1 MQNLMITRKIK
12 FVPKFGTSQIT
23 GDMIPKR
30 LRCRGEVKYAKRKK
44 DRKSMSFFQ
53 YITKKIRLNKKVE
66 TKEKKGI
73 DDGRVGRDYG
83 ISEQV

>member
-1 MQNLMITRKIK
+1 MQ
-12 FVPKFGTSQIT
+12 
-23 GDMIPKR
+23 
-30 LRCRGEVKYAKRKK
+30 KRKK

-83 ISEQV
+83 ISEQVWFLALRNAGFERLE

>member
-1 MQNLMITRKIK
+1 MQ
-12 FVPKFGTSQIT
+12 
-23 GDMIPKR
+23 
-30 LRCRGEVKYAKRKK
+30 KRKK

-66 TKEKKGI
+66 TKEKKGT
-73 DDGRVGRDYG
+73 DDGRGGRDYG